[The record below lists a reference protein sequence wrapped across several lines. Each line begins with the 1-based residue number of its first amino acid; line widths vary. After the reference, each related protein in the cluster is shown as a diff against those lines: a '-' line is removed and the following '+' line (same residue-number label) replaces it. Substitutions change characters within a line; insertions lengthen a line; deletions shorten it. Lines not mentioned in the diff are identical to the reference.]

1 MLVCCSGSALAYSA
15 GRRVIRTICSESK
28 RRRSDRGVAHD
39 RDRGGGSAQVHSGHA
54 ETADGGVPPP
64 GRPRTRDGAR
74 GMCGV
79 GSVRSGGERI
89 AAEGGYWRIVRSGS
103 HCGAMGNIFRLHSRS
118 AGAALLVVA
127 IFVVCWFVSG
137 HRLATAPPVKQQA
150 LAKRDSVSAGAA
162 HGSSVSTARTPLRQR
177 ALAKRDSV
185 SAGAAHASSVSTAKA
200 VDQSRPSRSGG
211 PVHADAPVIAA
222 GRLLEAF
229 SGVGNR
235 SIGSLSE
242 RAAVVLQWSTAGWP
256 LQLFTERG
264 FLLVDSQPGYGR
276 IRLARGDYR
285 GLRVGTQGAWTIQLR
300 AAR

>member
-1 MLVCCSGSALAYSA
+1 
-15 GRRVIRTICSESK
+15 
-28 RRRSDRGVAHD
+28 
-39 RDRGGGSAQVHSGHA
+39 
-54 ETADGGVPPP
+54 
-64 GRPRTRDGAR
+64 
-74 GMCGV
+74 
-79 GSVRSGGERI
+79 
-89 AAEGGYWRIVRSGS
+89 
-103 HCGAMGNIFRLHSRS
+103 MGNIFRLHSRS
-118 AGAALLVVA
+118 AGAALLLVA
-127 IFVVCWFVSG
+127 IIIACWFVSD
-137 HRLATAPPVKQQA
+137 HRSTTAPLVK
-150 LAKRDSVSAGAA
+150 KRAITGPARLSANAA
-162 HGSSVSTARTPLRQR
+162 YASSVSTASTPLRQR

-211 PVHADAPVIAA
+211 PEHADAPVIAA

-242 RAAVVLQWSTAGWP
+242 RAAVVLQWSTAGRP